1 MLVTVL
7 WAGVLALSFTTRP
20 KLLAVSLCRRR
31 LAHSAQLLWPRVDC
45 SISACSRGL
54 TLKCKVI
61 GKLFFLDWMKH

>member
-54 TLKCKVI
+54 TLKCKVNY
-61 GKLFFLDWMKH
+61 FFLDWMKH